1 MSTRIIIDG
10 SGWLY
15 RAFHALPELTNP
27 QGEPSQAV
35 FGFGNMLRKLLR
47 NFGDE
52 PIVVVFDAP
61 GSTFRHELY
70 AEYKA
75 QRPPVPPDLRS
86 QFDPIVELV
95 GVFGLPMV
103 QMNDVEADDVIASLA
118 RQTADPVRIVSSDKD
133 LAQLVDERVVLWDVF
148 KNKTLGP
155 AEVEEKFGVPPK
167 LVDQWLA
174 LVGDSSDNVPGLKG
188 VGPKTAAKWLMQFG
202 GLQELLA
209 QADSVKGKAG
219 ETLRANLE
227 QVELA
232 LSLTTLKSDLE
243 LSQSWEDLPRRSCD
257 EQALTNFATR
267 WGFNSWL
274 EGSAPQAKPA
284 PPSDAASAAAIEP
297 STEGLNITS
306 ICVQSPDDLE
316 QMCAELRQ
324 ATLLA
329 VDTETSSLDPLQ
341 ADLVGLSFAASA
353 DKAWYVPVGHNTE
366 QAQLGLDAVRD
377 ALATLLGDDGP
388 AHVLQNG
395 KFDAPILQRHDL
407 SLARPWEDTQLLS
420 YVFEAH
426 ERHDMDSLAQRW
438 LGHDTIHYED
448 VAGKGR
454 KQLNFRDVPL
464 DAATE
469 YAAEDAAVTWAL
481 HQRLSQAI
489 EQDPQLASIYN
500 DIEKPLAPILAAMEG
515 RGIALDLEALGAAD
529 ADFSAEIETEEKR
542 CHEIAE
548 GSFNLGSPA
557 QLGQILFDKLGLPVL
572 RKTPKGA
579 PSTAEDVL
587 EELAAEHELPRRIL
601 RWRMLSKLR
610 STYTR
615 ALAKAVNPTTQRVHC
630 RFQQAVASTGRLSC
644 ADPNLQNI
652 PIRRPEGL
660 RIRECF
666 VAREGWSLLALDY
679 SQIELRLMAHF
690 SEDPLLCA
698 AFADQVDIHRRTA
711 AQVWD
716 LEEDQVSSDQRR
728 AAKAI
733 NFGLIYGISAF
744 GLARNLGVDRSE
756 ADQIMRRFF
765 GAFPGVKDYM
775 DRVREQAKKD
785 GEVRTLYGRRL
796 ILPEIRARN
805 AARRQGAERV
815 AINAPLQGTAAD
827 IIKRAMIS
835 IDRQLH
841 DESDIVMLLQVHDE
855 LVFEVR
861 QGHEEH
867 WAQILQ
873 QEMESAAELRVPLEV
888 EWGYGRSW
896 AQAHG

>member
-1 MSTRIIIDG
+1 
-10 SGWLY
+10 LY
-15 RAFHALPELTNP
+15 
-27 QGEPSQAV
+27 S
-35 FGFGNMLRKLLR
+35 
-47 NFGDE
+47 D
-52 PIVVVFDAP
+52 
-61 GSTFRHELY
+61 
-70 AEYKA
+70 YKA

-95 GVFGLPMV
+95 GIFGLPMV
-103 QMNDVEADDVIASLA
+103 QMADVEADDVIASLA
-118 RQTADPVRIVSSDKD
+118 TQTADPVRIVSSDKD

-155 AEVEEKFGVPPK
+155 DEVEEKFGVPPK

-188 VGPKTAAKWLMQFG
+188 VGPKTAAKWLQQFG
-202 GLQELLA
+202 GVNELLA
-209 QADSVKGKAG
+209 QAGSVKGKAG
-219 ETLRANLE
+219 ETLRAHLQ

-243 LSQSWEDLPRRSCD
+243 LSQGWDELGRRPLD
-257 EQALTNFATR
+257 AQALSNFAKH

-274 EGSAPQAKPA
+274 DAPTQPQAA
-284 PPSDAASAAAIEP
+284 DAGSSTDEP
-297 STEGLNITS
+297 SLPTTSEQGLTINS
-306 ICVQSPDDLE
+306 ICVQSVAALE
-316 QMCAELRQ
+316 QMCAQITQ
-324 ATLLA
+324 APMLA
-329 VDTETSSLDPLQ
+329 VDTETSSLDPLS
-341 ADLVGLSFAASA
+341 ADLVGLSFAVSA
-353 DKAWYVPVGHNTE
+353 DTAWYVPVGHNTE
-366 QAQLGLDAVRD
+366 QEQLSLKVVVN
-377 ALATLLGDDGP
+377 ALAEVLGPKGP
-388 AHVLQNG
+388 PQVLQNG
-395 KFDAPILQRHDL
+395 KFDAPILARHGL
-407 SLARPWEDTQLLS
+407 PLPRPWDDTQLLS
-420 YVFEAH
+420 YVYEAH

-438 LGHDTIHYED
+438 LGHETIHYED

-464 DAATE
+464 DAATA

-481 HQRLSQAI
+481 HQSLSQAVA
-489 EQDPQLASIYN
+489 QDAALASIYT
-500 DIEKPLAPILAAMEG
+500 DLEKPLAPILAAMEG
-515 RGIALDLEALGAAD
+515 RGIALDLEALAAAD
-529 ADFSAEIETEEKR
+529 ADFSEELESEEQR
-542 CHEIAE
+542 CQELAGE
-548 GSFNLGSPA
+548 SFNLGSPA
-557 QLGQILFDKLGLPVL
+557 QLGHILFDKLGLPVL

-587 EELAAEHELPRRIL
+587 EELAAEHELPRRVL

-615 ALAKAVNPTTQRVHC
+615 ALAKAVNPDTQRVHC

-652 PIRRPEGL
+652 PIRRPEGM

-690 SEDPLLCA
+690 SEDSLLCA
-698 AFADQVDIHRRTA
+698 AFADEVDIHRRTA
-711 AQVWD
+711 AQVWG
-716 LEEDQVSSDQRR
+716 LAEDEVTADQRR

-744 GLARNLGVDRSE
+744 GLARNLGVERSE

-765 GAFPGVKDYM
+765 GAFPGVKQYM

-796 ILPEIRARN
+796 VLPEIRARN

-827 IIKRAMIS
+827 IIKRAMLR
-835 IDRQLH
+835 IDQRLQGKH
-841 DESDIVMLLQVHDE
+841 DIALLLQVHDE

-861 QGHEEH
+861 QGQEEH
-867 WAQILQ
+867 WAKILQ
-873 QEMESAAELRVPLEV
+873 QDMEQAAELRVPLEV
-888 EWGYGRSW
+888 EWGHGRSW